1 MIITSTLSNFLSNL
15 KNHCLSKKQVLKQ
28 KKTKQIIKIIDLL
41 VKEGLLNGYYLSENN
56 NINILLKYDK
66 DQKSVINQ
74 IELISK
80 PGKRVYVK
88 NKWIFKNQTQSLF
101 IISTQKGFL
110 THIDAQKF
118 NLGGELICKII

>member
-28 KKTKQIIKIIDLL
+28 KKTKQIIKIVDLL
-41 VKEGLLNGYYLSENN
+41 IKEGLLNGYYLSNN
-56 NINILLKYDK
+56 NIINILLKYNN
-66 DQKSVINQ
+66 QKPVINQ
-74 IELISK
+74 IQLISK

-88 NKWIFKNQTQSLF
+88 NKWILKNQKDSLF
-101 IISTQKGFL
+101 ILSTQKGFL
-110 THIDAQKF
+110 THMDAQRL